1 MGNYPD
7 DIRSYDH
14 DFRSPFH
21 TEAGADNEEPRCDH
35 CGNYVDECDCEELAP
50 LTPSQQAKATGLKSL
65 AEVTRVTGMPR
76 STLNDWH
83 KDKPRCFEAI
93 LEGARVLIEREER

>member
-1 MGNYPD
+1 M
-7 DIRSYDH
+7 
-14 DFRSPFH
+14 
-21 TEAGADNEEPRCDH
+21 
-35 CGNYVDECDCEELAP
+35 
-50 LTPSQQAKATGLKSL
+50 TPSQQAKAAGLKSL